1 MQQEDG
7 MSLSKSAII
16 AATFAFGLGALVAGA
31 GISDASTKAERSAIS
46 KDCSSKADAQKLH
59 GKERRAFRSKC
70 KREAAKKV

>member
-1 MQQEDG
+1 

-16 AATFAFGLGALVAGA
+16 AATVAFGFGALLAGG
-31 GISDASTKAERSAIS
+31 GIGHAAPKPERSAIS
-46 KDCSSKADAQKLH
+46 KECSAKADAQKLH

>member
-1 MQQEDG
+1 
-7 MSLSKSAII
+7 MSLTKSAFI
-16 AATFAFGLGALVAGA
+16 AASFAL
-31 GISDASTKAERSAIS
+31 GISALLAGGGIGHASTKAERTAIS